1 MRMAPVSLKH
11 VHVILYAKYLLD
23 PFFGDTILSKTEVET
38 GSQTCTVMQILI
50 YIWKETN
57 WGLRNC

>member
-57 WGLRNC
+57 